1 MPNKTRAKMWSTPK
15 PCRDLVNR
23 LRDCRGILDSM
34 TETQVLYIISHL
46 LMHVILI
53 WEIINGAL
61 VLLKNYNGTELHF
74 SGTPQLY
81 GNYNRDLNDEFSVKC
96 PLNLE
101 FNLTMVSFFIFFPF
115 LFHGC
120 SSSMAALLP
129 WLVWN

>member
-1 MPNKTRAKMWSTPK
+1 MLFYYVFFIIFYYAYLEILRPK
-15 PCRDLVNR
+15 IYF
-23 LRDCRGILDSM
+23 G
-34 TETQVLYIISHL
+34 
-46 LMHVILI
+46 
-53 WEIINGAL
+53 EIINGAL
-61 VLLKNYNGTELHF
+61 VLLKNYNGTQLHF

-129 WLVWN
+129 WLVWNYKLQEFEFSSSISIVNTQE